1 MKQARSIANHDQRKS
16 LYREIQRAVLDA
28 SPNWWWYAKFNIE
41 AITSRVQGYSQSFT
55 GRRIFLKKT
64 WLAG

>member
-1 MKQARSIANHDQRKS
+1 M
-16 LYREIQRAVLDA
+16 LDE

-41 AITSRVQGYSQSFT
+41 AIASRVQGYSQSFT
-55 GRRIFLKKT
+55 GRRIFLKKV